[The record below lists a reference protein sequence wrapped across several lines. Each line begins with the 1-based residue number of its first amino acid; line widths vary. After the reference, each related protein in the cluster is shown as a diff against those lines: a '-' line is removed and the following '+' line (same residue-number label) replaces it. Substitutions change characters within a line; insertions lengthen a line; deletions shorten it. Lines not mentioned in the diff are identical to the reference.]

1 MIKKIILTALF
12 VGTSIAGSAQNK
24 IAAKDIFK
32 IVDFIKFNF
41 KFQSNIRISYQNLK
55 NVKIRFYKG
64 FEKME
69 PSKEF
74 VLILRN
80 NLFIQFAKN
89 NSI

>member
-1 MIKKIILTALF
+1 MFSVLPITLLTVEQDVKNPVAKL
-12 VGTSIAGSAQNK
+12 
-24 IAAKDIFK
+24 AAKDIFK

-41 KFQSNIRISYQNLK
+41 KFKFNIRISYRNLK

-64 FEKME
+64 FEKMK

-80 NLFIQFAKN
+80 NLFTQFSKN